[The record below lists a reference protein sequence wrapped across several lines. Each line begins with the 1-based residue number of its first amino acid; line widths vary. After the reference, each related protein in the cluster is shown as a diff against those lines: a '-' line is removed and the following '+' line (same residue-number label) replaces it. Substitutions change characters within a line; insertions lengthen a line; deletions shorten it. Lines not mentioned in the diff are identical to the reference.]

1 MSKITGKG
9 AAAMAVIALCIALNI
24 ALALAPKT
32 QEQELPPAPQSRPVK
47 SEEPEAEAED
57 IPVPEDLP
65 EGSDPAAL
73 VTAVQ
78 TCLDENG
85 LSGRTSL
92 AIVDS
97 GKSDPIAV
105 GTPQATWW
113 VYEATMPDGSKAQFT
128 AGYNSDAGFY
138 AAMQ

>member
-1 MSKITGKG
+1 MSRITGKG
-9 AAAMAVIALCIALNI
+9 AAAAAVIGLCIALNI
-24 ALALAPKT
+24 AMALAPKT
-32 QEQELPPAPQSRPVK
+32 RERELPPAPQSSQAQ
-47 SEEPEAEAED
+47 SEESEAVTEG
-57 IPVPEDLP
+57 IPVPGDLP

-85 LSGRTSL
+85 LSERASL
-92 AIVDS
+92 EIVDS
-97 GKSDPIAV
+97 GKSDPIAA

-113 VYEATMPDGSKAQFT
+113 VYEATMPDGTKAQFT
-128 AGYNSDAGFY
+128 AGHNGDAGFY